1 MTLVRWVHFPCVAA
15 SRWGRPWLQM
25 LADLQ
30 VSPRTI
36 VAYGHG
42 LEDYLRVCAGHE
54 PPISPEEAT
63 REDIATY
70 VRAMRERPNPPAG
83 GVLNLSS
90 GAGLSNATMQLRVTA
105 VRRWYDYLI
114 DKGVR
119 EDNPVGRGR
128 YTPGRG
134 WAGVHDR
141 GLIPRYH
148 PLPWIPT
155 DEEWETL
162 LAALAEETLRTKVM
176 AFLSYDGALRREELC
191 QLEIRDLDLARRQI
205 TVRAEITKNR
215 RAHVVAF
222 GATSGQWLSVYLRH
236 RRSLSAE
243 RGPLFLSE
251 SRRNYGQRL
260 DLGMWSKVVSAWA
273 KRAGV
278 PRFTTHTFRHLRLT
292 HLAREGWDLHELAAY
307 AGHRSI
313 QTTMDYLVLGGTD
326 LAERLAH
333 TMGGREG
340 VLATAL
346 HKGAD

>member
-1 MTLVRWVHFPCVAA
+1 
-15 SRWGRPWLQM
+15 M

-30 VSPRTI
+30 MSPRTI
-36 VAYGHG
+36 DAYGRG
-42 LEDYLRVCAGHE
+42 LEDYLCMCALRT
-54 PPISPEEAT
+54 PPIIPEEAT
-63 REDIATY
+63 REHIALY
-70 VRAMRERPNPPAG
+70 VRSMRERPNARAHG
-83 GVLNLSS
+83 ILRLDS
-90 GAGLSNATMQLRVTA
+90 GAGFSNATMQLRVTA
-105 VRRWYDYLI
+105 VRLWYDYLV
-114 DKGVR
+114 DKKLR

-134 WAGVHDR
+134 WTGTHDR

-191 QLEIRDLDLARRQI
+191 QLEIRDLDLARRWI

-251 SRRNYGQRL
+251 SRRNYGQPL

-273 KRAGV
+273 KKAGV
-278 PRFTTHTFRHLRLT
+278 PRFTTHAFRHLRLT

-307 AGHRSI
+307 AGHRSL
-313 QTTMDYLVLGGTD
+313 QTTMDYLVLGGAD
-326 LAERLAH
+326 LAEKLAQ

-346 HKGAD
+346 RKGAD